1 MTRIKGLRV
10 SSRTS
15 SFAFKGKSEDIRS
28 IGRKLGVATVL
39 EGSVRKAGNQLR
51 ISAQLINV
59 EDGCHLWSESY
70 DRELKD
76 VFVIQ
81 DEIARS
87 IAATL
92 KIALTPRES
101 IALSKAPTTD
111 LEAYDYYL
119 RGKQFFYQYK
129 TRGVEFALKMYTRAI
144 ELDPTYVRAY
154 AGIADCCSF
163 LFMHAGSHDPHRE
176 EADRMSRKAL
186 ELDPESAEAHAS
198 RGVACSLKKNFV
210 EAEAEFEQA
219 IRLDPTLFEAY
230 YFYARICFEQGKLE
244 KTIQLY
250 EKSIEV
256 NPQDYQAPLL
266 VAQIYSD
273 LGDEEKAEA
282 SRRRGVQAVEGRL
295 KLHPDDSRA
304 LYMGANGLV
313 GLGEFE
319 QGLEWA
325 KQALEIDPEEPMVL
339 YNVACIQSLAHRYE
353 DALDSLEK
361 SVACGLMHKN
371 WLEHDSNLDPLRRF
385 PRYKKLIKQTFV
397 KSPSTNP
404 SQNPHSGL
412 GPLPVLIIKRAG
424 APKPGGDWER
434 TAKTKRGIY
443 EKESGCSEFRG
454 CIRHDGRFCIR
465 RCKHAHQ
472 RSIRFLHGGSAV
484 SRRRISLRH
493 ESRQLCHGLFCQRL
507 GAKGRGQQ
515 TSHDNAPEPIK
526 TQPRT
531 SWFLTNM
538 GRNSSCPPSPST
550 GTRPLSKLLNL
561 ERELRSQAE
570 QAPAIITVA
579 QK

>member
-1 MTRIKGLRV
+1 MAREFHVGEWLVEPNLNRITRTNEKVSVEPKVIEVLAYMADYPGEVLSKEQIIQAVWPDTHVSDEVLRYSITELRKAFRDDAKNPQIIQTIARRGYRLIAAVTKKASAAEYRGSIAVLAFTDISPAKDQTYFCDGISEEIVNNLTRIKGLRV

-15 SFAFKGKSEDIRS
+15 SFAFKGKSEDIRM

-39 EGSVRKAGNQLR
+39 EGSVRKAANQLR

-59 EDGCHLWSESY
+59 EDGCNLWSESY

-129 TRGVEFALKMYTRAI
+129 TRGVEFALKMYSRAI
-144 ELDPTYVRAY
+144 ELDPIYVRAY

-186 ELDPESAEAHAS
+186 DLDSESAEAHAS

-210 EAEAEFEQA
+210 EAETEFEQA
-219 IRLDPTLFEAY
+219 IHLDPTLFEAY

-282 SRRRGVQAVEGRL
+282 SRRRGVLAVESRL

-319 QGLEWA
+319 RGLEWA
-325 KQALEIDPEEPMVL
+325 KQAIEIDPEEPMVL

-361 SVACGLMHKN
+361 SVACGLKNKN
-371 WLEHDSNLDPLRRF
+371 WLEHDSNLDPLRRLA
-385 PRYKKLIKQTFV
+385 RYKKLIKQ
-397 KSPSTNP
+397 
-404 SQNPHSGL
+404 L
-412 GPLPVLIIKRAG
+412 
-424 APKPGGDWER
+424 
-434 TAKTKRGIY
+434 
-443 EKESGCSEFRG
+443 
-454 CIRHDGRFCIR
+454 
-465 RCKHAHQ
+465 
-472 RSIRFLHGGSAV
+472 
-484 SRRRISLRH
+484 
-493 ESRQLCHGLFCQRL
+493 
-507 GAKGRGQQ
+507 
-515 TSHDNAPEPIK
+515 
-526 TQPRT
+526 
-531 SWFLTNM
+531 
-538 GRNSSCPPSPST
+538 
-550 GTRPLSKLLNL
+550 
-561 ERELRSQAE
+561 
-570 QAPAIITVA
+570 
-579 QK
+579 